1 MSKLQSFLDE
11 RLEKITF
18 NENFNN
24 DNLEVEIGRLIK
36 SNRLAQ
42 KMSQSELAL
51 KSGIQQANIS
61 KIENGS
67 VNITINQL
75 KRIADALS
83 LSIKF
88 RLE

>member
-1 MSKLQSFLDE
+1 MSKLQNFLDE

-18 NENFNN
+18 KENFNN

-36 SNRLAQ
+36 NNRLAQ